1 MRHADTR
8 LLFLSNRARGKAGDQ
23 SRRAAGARGKAGDPS
38 RRAAG
43 AQETAGDPRDAAG
56 TRWRRQKAQKALSG
70 VGLPVNARKT
80 AVLKCAT
87 VNEGFHVAVRGGLL
101 GAVKE

>member
-1 MRHADTR
+1 
-8 LLFLSNRARGKAGDQ
+8 
-23 SRRAAGARGKAGDPS
+23 
-38 RRAAG
+38 
-43 AQETAGDPRDAAG
+43 
-56 TRWRRQKAQKALSG
+56 LSG